1 MATAGTVPQQQS
13 LTQQRGPGQY
23 QSASVRSVSSVSTSA
38 STASTSETWVGGK
51 KRDWDNAFISKYQE
65 FEATLQENDRWLA
78 LYWQSIAGVKD
89 TKRPNVAITEALKAS
104 SARRRGRAR
113 MDVRDVFNVGGTTMT
128 LSPVGSRFNTSSSWS
143 LRMAKRRSSQY
154 GALQGNTLNMAM
166 AQMAMMPP
174 RSPFLTN
181 VSNETIVSP
190 RSQDSTLNK
199 APVGFSAATLARSNS
214 AAAKTAAAVKRLQAM
229 ATVPVPQVTE
239 MLSPPL
245 SGESQ
250 VTMSAALERSPIRAA
265 QLIVPA
271 TRFTPSAPVPTL
283 RDMLLNHRQSPV
295 KPPAM
300 SLEPRPRLRTLSSHS
315 SGPSSPEPTAK
326 PSVTS
331 SETELTK
338 SEEDVRERLQR
349 VRIALGRHS
358 MGRIPETPID
368 EVCEQAQRRIDDIA
382 AAISPD
388 ASDAELTALCRDID
402 EVASMLP
409 PSNDVSQAEEE
420 DDDDCEATE
429 DELENLALP
438 VEGGGDNVAEP
449 TGSDDADE
457 DTSEEERRP
466 PSAPRVSEGVLD
478 VVIDLQPIDLHLD
491 AVDEQSRPAMKHAPG
506 LPGKRKHSDDEKA
519 VPPPAPVHNGSR
531 LMNPTSASLSRGRGR
546 GKVRPAP
553 YTTGIPRNAALRSQ
567 ASSSSI
573 ASSQRSVDDD
583 AHPPR
588 NESRQGAASKA
599 SGALAGP
606 GRVAE
611 TRRMF
616 EKPAGSFISP
626 VAAMRPGY
634 ASIVSTPAT
643 AAAVAA
649 TGQKRTA
656 VKSKIPSAAKSSTAA
671 MREAAR
677 RAEATRIN
685 AAAGRKPA
693 QPQLNQ
699 SRIGNEPLF
708 KSVARPASSTLLQKS
723 SQSSLRSQP
732 SRELLHPSTSSAADR
747 RVRPAPLQIASSSS
761 SSAIPVPVPAKGKA
775 PATTNASESDASKSS
790 DSGRWGLTSMLSV
803 LSPSKWKSQ
812 AAAETPVAD
821 ATPTSS
827 TNLKKIASPYDVTS
841 PQNPYQPRPEHGGGN
856 RGQLVMPTY
865 KDMAVPLRKSSTRAP
880 SIIKQQKPQPGR
892 PSNTQRLINMTE
904 GGRLSGVSS
913 FRSSFF
919 SDDEGVGASSSK
931 IGQSPGMARTKST
944 PDLLAQDMVTPI
956 QGMRHKSSI
965 SSDEYTTIIPPGQMS
980 PPEIESEYSDEY
992 SDDEFSPAAPRRKK
1006 NDFKIPKWATTPEL
1020 ARGLEMQEKVNPD
1033 HIFGRV
1039 KPLRINEIFNRQET
1053 EEQRRKPRNS
1063 SMIWNSKDA
1072 LTSEEELSYV
1082 RKMGYDP

>member
-1 MATAGTVPQQQS
+1 
-13 LTQQRGPGQY
+13 
-23 QSASVRSVSSVSTSA
+23 

-104 SARRRGRAR
+104 SARRRGRSR

-143 LRMAKRRSSQY
+143 LRVGKRRSSQY
-154 GALQGNTLNMAM
+154 GGLQGNTLNMAM

-199 APVGFSAATLARSNS
+199 APAGFSAATLARSNS

-229 ATVPVPQVTE
+229 ATAPPPVPQVTA

-250 VTMSAALERSPIRAA
+250 VTLSAALERSPIRAA

-358 MGRIPETPID
+358 MGRTPETPID

-382 AAISPD
+382 AALSPD

-420 DDDDCEATE
+420 DDDDSRATE
-429 DELENLALP
+429 DELDNLVLP
-438 VEGGGDNVAEP
+438 VERVGGNVAEP

-478 VVIDLQPIDLHLD
+478 VVIDLQPIDLRLD
-491 AVDEQSRPAMKHAPG
+491 SVDEQSRPAMKHAPG
-506 LPGKRKHSDDEKA
+506 LPGKRKHSDEETA
-519 VPPPAPVHNGSR
+519 ALPAPVHNSSR

-553 YTTGIPRNAALRSQ
+553 YTTSIPRNAALRSQ

-588 NESRQGAASKA
+588 NESRQGFASKA
-599 SGALAGP
+599 SGTLAGP

-643 AAAVAA
+643 AAAAVAA

-656 VKSKIPSAAKSSTAA
+656 VKSKIPTAAKSSTAA

-708 KSVARPASSTLLQKS
+708 KSVARPAPSTLLQKN
-723 SQSSLRSQP
+723 SQGSLRSQP
-732 SRELLHPSTSSAADR
+732 SRELLNPAAASAAADR
-747 RVRPAPLQIASSSS
+747 RVRPAPLQISGSS
-761 SSAIPVPVPAKGKA
+761 SSAIPMPVPAKGKA
-775 PATTNASESDASKSS
+775 PAATNASESDASKSS

-812 AAAETPVAD
+812 AAAETPVVD
-821 ATPTSS
+821 NTPTS
-827 TNLKKIASPYDVTS
+827 TANLKKIASPYDVTS
-841 PQNPYQPRPEHGGGN
+841 PQNPYQPRPEHGGGS

-880 SIIKQQKPQPGR
+880 SIRQQPGR

-919 SDDEGVGASSSK
+919 SDDEGASSSK
-931 IGQSPGMARTKST
+931 VGQSPGMARTKST

-1020 ARGLEMQEKVNPD
+1020 ARGLEMQERVNPD